1 MIQITFLR
9 DLNGNEHAITAVKK
23 IHSEVNGDEDIRLT
37 IHKQKNSRLDLKEV
51 SEMWTVIQDDI
62 EYKIVLVEQKTQG
75 NGFYLDVR
83 GIPLFYDK
91 FRTSVIHYLYNGS
104 MTATNCF
111 TRIFEGTGYNFVL
124 VNPSYAVEW
133 QGFGKGQ
140 TRMELFKRALERYG
154 YEFYIQGSTVY
165 MEHLIGNDT
174 NFEYRYKLNASN
186 IKKSTDATAMITH
199 IKGFG
204 NFEEDEEDYLN
215 NAKLKREATSPL
227 ADIVG
232 IREGSPV
239 LDGRITQADTMD
251 ERLQRAIDDSL
262 LISVEASLHDV
273 RQMGYETAVPLKGD
287 RSFLVDERIGL
298 NTDIRVQSVTTT
310 KDERDRIIACDVV
323 FGSQSI
329 GNRYKANLSTVS
341 QNMEDLL
348 GGKIQLPMEIL
359 APAAKEML
367 DKIKSVDT
375 ELLLENGIFAI
386 DPNNPN
392 NIVGLNSAGLF
403 ISTDGGATAKTV
415 LTSDG
420 IVANAITSGQILTH
434 LVRVV
439 GTEGLFSIDGDVAKW
454 IDASNT
460 NRYVKIEPGKMT
472 MTYGALN
479 ILNDDGTSKTQ
490 EWDDA
495 EDNAVGR
502 AESYSDGVVTDL
514 KDDLRMTSPLPN
526 SLSLNSNGVT
536 AYTSASDSF
545 ARLDYRGLFINKGA
559 IQIQRDD
566 AYTDTEGKR
575 YGVYMQNGKE
585 SGEVDVQRNQFM
597 DDAVNWT
604 KQRYQLPGSNALDGQ
619 TYNCETIYTS
629 HNRRFIRL
637 GFGMNIYGAASKY
650 VLVELVEFTS
660 GTTMSTH
667 RQFVS
672 ESGGTHWNNISIDMG
687 VPDYVSD
694 KSFYVKIGLEGPTDR
709 TYLQVV
715 VNRVSMYG

>member
-1 MIQITFLR
+1 MQ
-9 DLNGNEHAITAVKK
+9 GNEHAITAVKTM
-23 IHSEVNGDEDIRLT
+23 HSEVNGDEDIKLK
-37 IHKQKNSRLDLKEV
+37 IYKQRNSKLDLKSI
-51 SEMWTVIQDDI
+51 SEMWTVTQDNI
-62 EYKIVLVEQKTQG
+62 EYKITYIKQITNG
-75 NGFYLDVR
+75 NGFHLDVR

-91 FRTSVIHYLYNGS
+91 FRTSIIHYLYNGS
-104 MTATNCF
+104 LTAVDYF
-111 TRIFEGTGYNFVL
+111 TRVFDGTGYTFVL
-124 VNPSYAVEW
+124 VNPSYAEQW

-140 TRMELFKRALERYG
+140 TRMELFKKGLDRYG
-154 YEFYIQGSTVY
+154 YEFYTQGKTIY
-165 MEHLIGNDT
+165 LEHQIGNDT

-186 IKKSTDATAMITH
+186 VTRATDATAMVTH

-204 NFEEDEEDYLN
+204 GLDEGEEDYLN
-215 NAKLKREATSPL
+215 NATLIREATSPL

-239 LDGRITQADTMD
+239 VDGRITQADTMD
-251 ERLQRAIDDSL
+251 ERLQRAIDESL

-287 RSFLVDERIGL
+287 RTFLVDERIGL
-298 NTDIRVQSVTTT
+298 NAEIRVQSVTTT
-310 KDERDRIIACDVV
+310 KDERDRIVKCDVV
-323 FGSQSI
+323 FGNESI
-329 GNRYKANLSTVS
+329 GKRYKANLSTVS
-341 QNMEDLL
+341 QNMKDLL
-348 GGKIQLPMEIL
+348 GGRIQLPMEIL

-420 IVANAITSGQILTH
+420 IVANSITSGQILTH

-439 GTEGLFSIDGDVAKW
+439 GTEGLFSIDGDVATW

-490 EWDDA
+490 EWDSA
-495 EDNAVGR
+495 EGNAKAYADGVGSSV
-502 AESYSDGVVTDL
+502 ESYADGKVDGL
-514 KDDLRMTSPLPN
+514 RDDLRLTSPLPN
-526 SLSLNSNGVT
+526 SLSLNANGVT
-536 AYTSASDSF
+536 AYTSSTDSF

-566 AYTDTEGKR
+566 AYTDSEGKR
-575 YGVYMQNGKE
+575 YGVYVQDGKPKM
-585 SGEVDVQRNQFM
+585 DMDAQRNQFM
-597 DDAVNWT
+597 HSDVVSWAG
-604 KQRYQLPGSNALDGQ
+604 QRYQMSGANMFDNQ
-619 TYNCETIYTS
+619 TYNMETVYTA
-629 HNRRFIRL
+629 HNSKFVTV
-637 GFGMNIYGAASKY
+637 GYGVNISGTASAY
-650 VLVELVEFTS
+650 VLVEIVEIGGSVLASSRRYVQS
-660 GTTMSTH
+660 GETD
-667 RQFVS
+667 
-672 ESGGTHWNNISIDMG
+672 WNNITIDIG
-687 VPDYVSD
+687 VPDFESPKAY
-694 KSFYVKIGLEGPTDR
+694 YIRAGLETVYNA

-715 VNRVSMYG
+715 INRVSMHG